1 VNDRYAANEFVLTI
15 PRTGNQA
22 QLGSDQVTDQFQS
35 ESEQPNNQITYK
47 TGITSLKSEQP
58 NIKLSQKQKDFQNF
72 CSVPR
77 TAKEIM
83 DRLGLTDFYN
93 NQME

>member
-1 VNDRYAANEFVLTI
+1 M
-15 PRTGNQA
+15 
-22 QLGSDQVTDQFQS
+22 
-35 ESEQPNNQITYK
+35 
-47 TGITSLKSEQP
+47 
-58 NIKLSQKQKDFQNF
+58 KLSQKQKDIQNF

-93 NQME
+93 NRKLYIYDLVEAGVLERTIPEKPNDPNQKYHRKK